1 MTKIKTE
8 PNEIWSEYEEGRS
21 YKNSLKLYD
30 NVEQNEKFYS
40 GDQWSGVKAPDLVK
54 PVFNFLKPVINYYIA
69 MLISDDIATNIEISD
84 NSSDGAQMDDIGV
97 VAEQEDSVPDLL
109 SAEINSVMEQ
119 ANVKTKNRKMIRNC
133 AVDGD
138 ACFYVWFDPDVEM
151 GFGNK
156 GQIKVD
162 LIDNTN
168 VIFGDCTEAD
178 PQLQPYI
185 IIPMRKLIG
194 EVKEMA
200 RKNGLDDSQITP
212 DADGINNGTSYSSQQ
227 YVTMLLKLWRENG
240 TIHFSKSTAGAQ
252 VQKPTDTK
260 CKLYPIAWMSWE
272 SIKNSYHGVS
282 PITWNIQNQM
292 FVNKSFALAMIQM
305 QNLSFPMA
313 VYNKQYLPK
322 YDPTP
327 GQAVGVNG
335 PPDNNMINYFRPP
348 DMSAQVTAIIDLV
361 IKYSKDMMGASDA
374 ALGNVKPDNTSAIV
388 AVQKA
393 AGLPLDI
400 QRMDFHNFVESY
412 IRIFIDMMRAKY
424 GIRSISVK
432 NKDGTRRIVEYDFS
446 KLENINYHLDIDI
459 GQGSYWSELM
469 QIQTLDNL
477 KSSGIIPDAITYLE
491 AVPDGYIK
499 NKKQIIEKIKEMQEQ
514 AMEQQALVDPP
525 TGDDI
530 QPAALPAENQ
540 LTDEQ
545 VAQAVQGLGDTSPKD
560 AVAVVN
566 EMMISEEDK
575 GRILQALGG

>member
-1 MTKIKTE
+1 ME
-8 PNEIWSEYEEGRS
+8 NE
-21 YKNSLKLYD
+21 
-30 NVEQNEKFYS
+30 
-40 GDQWSGVKAPDLVK
+40 
-54 PVFNFLKPVINYYIA
+54 
-69 MLISDDIATNIEISD
+69 
-84 NSSDGAQMDDIGV
+84 
-97 VAEQEDSVPDLL
+97 
-109 SAEINSVMEQ
+109 
-119 ANVKTKNRKMIRNC
+119 
-133 AVDGD
+133 
-138 ACFYVWFDPDVEM
+138 
-151 GFGNK
+151 
-156 GQIKVD
+156 
-162 LIDNTN
+162 
-168 VIFGDCTEAD
+168 
-178 PQLQPYI
+178 
-185 IIPMRKLIG
+185 
-194 EVKEMA
+194 
-200 RKNGLDDSQITP
+200 
-212 DADGINNGTSYSSQQ
+212 
-227 YVTMLLKLWRENG
+227 
-240 TIHFSKSTAGAQ
+240 
-252 VQKPTDTK
+252 
-260 CKLYPIAWMSWE
+260 
-272 SIKNSYHGVS
+272 
-282 PITWNIQNQM
+282 
-292 FVNKSFALAMIQM
+292 
-305 QNLSFPMA
+305 
-313 VYNKQYLPK
+313 
-322 YDPTP
+322 
-327 GQAVGVNG
+327 
-335 PPDNNMINYFRPP
+335 
-348 DMSAQVTAIIDLV
+348 
-361 IKYSKDMMGASDA
+361 
-374 ALGNVKPDNTSAIV
+374 
-388 AVQKA
+388 

-400 QRMDFHNFVESY
+400 QLMDFHNFVESY